1 MTWRTSFPDY
11 PPTDMPSIPH
21 GFDDLSWQN
30 DACPSFADRRRGLL
44 LFIDYADPAQRE
56 FEGDIKRF
64 TVVSCD
70 KEGSRTDDGFPP
82 FDSDDWLAVLRF
94 IDRHADQI
102 SLTGELTAWCE
113 TQGLEP
119 ASADEM
125 LLRADLTPWQR
136 LWLSD
141 FVRRWEKAQ
150 DRPGFWATEEERA

>member
-1 MTWRTSFPDY
+1 MTWQTSFPDY
-11 PPTDMPSIPH
+11 PPADMPSIPF

-30 DACPSFADRRRGLL
+30 AACPSFGDRRRGLL
-44 LFIDYADPAQRE
+44 LFIDYADPARRE

-70 KEGSRTDDGFPP
+70 KDGGRNDDAFPP

-94 IDRHADQI
+94 IDQRADAA
-102 SLTGELTAWCE
+102 SLTGELEAWCDA
-113 TQGLEP
+113 QGLAI

-136 LWLSD
+136 LWLTS
-141 FVRRWEKAQ
+141 FVQRWEKAQ
-150 DRPGFWATEEERA
+150 DRPGFWASESVR